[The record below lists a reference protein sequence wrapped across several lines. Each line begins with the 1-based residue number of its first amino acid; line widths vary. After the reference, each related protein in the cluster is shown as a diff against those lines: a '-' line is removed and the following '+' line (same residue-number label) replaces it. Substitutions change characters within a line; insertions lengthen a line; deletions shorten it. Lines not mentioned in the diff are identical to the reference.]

1 MPGNPYEVLATATTP
16 ALIIYVLDISASM
29 SQRMGAST
37 RIEIVMEALRAALRQ
52 MVYRSTKG
60 TKISPR
66 YHIAMYA
73 YSEHVYDLLGGI
85 KTVDKV
91 ASLGVPELSTQTS
104 TDTALAFSW
113 VEKLLKQEMPNLNG
127 RPAPLVCHMTDGEYT
142 GDDPKPI
149 VDRIRNMKTSDGN
162 VLIENIFI
170 SDSILKEGIPDP
182 HRWGGITRSTK
193 LTGSY
198 AQKLRDMSSPLPPTY
213 RALMREYGYQ
223 IEDQACMMLPGSSPE
238 LVKMGFVMST
248 TTPMSR

>member
-1 MPGNPYEVLATATTP
+1 MASSSYEILATATTP
-16 ALIIYVLDISASM
+16 ALLIYVLDISASM
-29 SQRMGAST
+29 SQKLGNKT
-37 RIEIVMEALRAALRQ
+37 RIETVMDALGAALRQ

-60 TKISPR
+60 NRISPR

-91 ASLGVPELSTQTS
+91 AALGIPDLSAQTS
-104 TDTALAFSW
+104 TDSAQAFAH
-113 VEKLLKQEMPNLNG
+113 VEKLLLKELPNLNG

-142 GDDPKPI
+142 GEDPRPI
-149 VDRIRNMKTSDGN
+149 VERIRNIKTSDGN
-162 VLIENIFI
+162 VLVENIFI
-170 SDSILKEGIPDP
+170 SDTVLSEPISDP
-182 HRWGGITRSTK
+182 HRWSGITHTTK
-193 LTGSY
+193 LTSDY
-198 AQKLRDMSSPLPPTY
+198 AKKLRDMSSPLPPTY

-223 IEDQACMMLPGSSPE
+223 IDDKAYMMLPGSSPE